1 MATNKGEQ
9 RLILIG
15 LIGPNGSGKSTI
27 AMRAAT
33 QYRCLP
39 QAFGDGLKRHCVKV
53 YPEIPESE
61 FGWTGK
67 DWTGPKTARARKITH
82 AESMNER
89 KKNPMVWIE
98 KIQLSDSTII
108 QDLRFQNEIEW
119 VLMRGGSLIVLD
131 GDKAPNNYPCEMEWR
146 AWCHD
151 NSPYV
156 HTREE
161 AWRAVESIL
170 NASVGNVENN

>member
-1 MATNKGEQ
+1 M
-9 RLILIG
+9 ILIG

-39 QAFGDGLKRHCVKV
+39 VAFADTLKRFCRDA

-67 DWTGPKTARARKITH
+67 DWTGPKTERGRGILCAEGNQARKKDPDH
-82 AESMNER
+82 
-89 KKNPMVWIE
+89 WI
-98 KIQLSDSTII
+98 KQTQLADMSII
-108 QDLRFQNEIEW
+108 HDVRMINEIEW
-119 VLMRGGSLIVLD
+119 ILNQGGSLVVLE
-131 GDKAPNNYPCEMEWR
+131 GNKAPNTDPSEMQWR

-161 AWRAVESIL
+161 AWHAVESIL